1 MTTIIKTKLAR
12 VQHHAVLVGS
22 RQEGR
27 DLASMASKLYRR
39 TFYVLQDD
47 YNKLLRVSPN
57 PGNKWNDEL
66 LFSVEA
72 PRLVRVDPAAA
83 AARRQDGQHYDQR
96 ALHRGKVRA
105 NEWRRQHGLS

>member
-1 MTTIIKTKLAR
+1 MTTINKTKLAR
-12 VQHHAVLVGS
+12 VQRHPVLVGS

-27 DLASMASKLYRR
+27 DTANMASKLYRR

-57 PGNKWNDEL
+57 PGNKWGDEL

-72 PRLVRVDPAAA
+72 PRLVRADPAAA
-83 AARRQDGQHYDQR
+83 AARRQDGQRYDQR
-96 ALHRGKVRA
+96 SMHRGKVRA
-105 NEWRRQHGLS
+105 SEWRRQHALS